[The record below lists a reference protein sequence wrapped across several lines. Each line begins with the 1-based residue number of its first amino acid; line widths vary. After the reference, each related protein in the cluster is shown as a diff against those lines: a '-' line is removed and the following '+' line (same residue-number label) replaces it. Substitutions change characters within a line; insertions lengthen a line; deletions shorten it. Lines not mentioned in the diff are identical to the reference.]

1 MQTQCTGKAAIT
13 PLILH
18 LQDSLDGVEAL
29 LRKHNDYE
37 KTLNA
42 QEEKINSL
50 DQFGQKLVLGN
61 HYKSDVVATRREAVL
76 QR

>member
-1 MQTQCTGKAAIT
+1 M
-13 PLILH
+13 ILH
-18 LQDSLDGVEAL
+18 IQDSLDGVEAL

>member
-1 MQTQCTGKAAIT
+1 M
-13 PLILH
+13 ILR

-29 LRKHNDYE
+29 LWKHNDYE

-42 QEEKINSL
+42 QEEINSL

-61 HYKSDVVATRREAVL
+61 HYQSDVVATRREAVL

>member
-1 MQTQCTGKAAIT
+1 MPILERFHCTMEISS
-13 PLILH
+13 
-18 LQDSLDGVEAL
+18 LQDSLDSVEAL

-42 QEEKINSL
+42 QEDKINSL